1 MRRVVGRPRRVE
13 KDDRFLRRN
22 GGGERDLTRR
32 RDEVRES
39 EEKNEDS
46 LLSEESVSSVDRGS
60 RTRGNEMRSEREVRE
75 DERRGRIERLVRS
88 RQTRGGDGLLSLYQ
102 MTDIFV
108 EKILRVQPHV
118 KKLYLLLRAN
128 DAESASQR
136 FYTEVVSKD
145 LFNVLKE
152 KYGENLQ
159 TFLAEKVTLVAG
171 DITHENLGVH
181 DPLLCQQMWRDVDVV
196 VNVAAST
203 VFNERLDIKQ
213 EKMIIEDTLNKLKFN
228 RDANDKTITLAMKD
242 LGMRRANH
250 YGWPN
255 TYVFTKALGEMI
267 LGQSR
272 GDMPLVIFRPTI
284 ITSTY
289 KEPFPG
295 WIEGIRTADSML
307 AGYGKGRINCFLG
320 DPESVYD
327 AVPADMVVNAMLATI
342 VANANETCSQKIYH
356 VGSSVSNPLKF
367 SIAQKCAYLYFTQN
381 PWIDNDGKPVTVGK
395 VTVLK
400 SVQSFLRYITI
411 RYLLPLC
418 LLKVVNVIFCKAL
431 AGTYNNLK
439 RKIDLVQKLVK
450 LYEPYLFSKSL

>member
-1 MRRVVGRPRRVE
+1 MRKEVLSVE
-13 KDDRFLRRN
+13 KQKKPK
-22 GGGERDLTRR
+22 T
-32 RDEVRES
+32 
-39 EEKNEDS
+39 K
-46 LLSEESVSSVDRGS
+46 
-60 RTRGNEMRSEREVRE
+60 EMH
-75 DERRGRIERLVRS
+75 GW
-88 RQTRGGDGLLSLYQ
+88 
-102 MTDIFV
+102 IF
-108 EKILRVQPHV
+108 
-118 KKLYLLLRAN
+118 
-128 DAESASQR
+128 
-136 FYTEVVSKD
+136 FFVVSKD

-152 KYGENLQ
+152 KYGASLQ

-171 DITHENLGVH
+171 DITHDNLGVH
-181 DPLLCQQMWRDVDVV
+181 DSLLCQQMWRDVDVV

-203 VFNERLDIKQ
+203 VFNERYDVALALNTYGAKFVMDFAIKCVNIKLLLHVSTAYVSGNKPGLILETPYYLGDTLNEVNGLDIKQ
-213 EKMIIEDTLNKLKFN
+213 EKMIIEDTLNKLKFD

-242 LGMRRANH
+242 LGMQRANH

-267 LGQSR
+267 LGHSR

-295 WIEGIRTADSML
+295 WIEGIRTGDSL
-307 AGYGKGRINCFLG
+307 IVGYGKGRMNCFLG
-320 DPESVYD
+320 EPDSVYD
-327 AVPADMVVNAMLATI
+327 AVPADMVVNAMLVTI
-342 VANANETCSQKIYH
+342 VANANQSFSQKIYH

-367 SIAQKCAYLYFTQN
+367 SIVQKCGYLYFTQN

-400 SVQSFLRYITI
+400 SIHSFHRYITI

-418 LLKVVNVIFCKAL
+418 LLKVVNVIFCKAF

-450 LYEPYLFSKSL
+450 LYEPYLFSKSLYDDTNTEKLRKAVIDSETKDFYFDPRIIDWEDYFLHTHIPGLVKYEFE

>member
-1 MRRVVGRPRRVE
+1 M
-13 KDDRFLRRN
+13 
-22 GGGERDLTRR
+22 
-32 RDEVRES
+32 DENVQKQIKTWKEV
-39 EEKNEDS
+39 
-46 LLSEESVSSVDRGS
+46 LSPL
-60 RTRGNEMRSEREVRE
+60 M
-75 DERRGRIERLVRS
+75 
-88 RQTRGGDGLLSLYQ
+88 
-102 MTDIFV
+102 F
-108 EKILRVQPHV
+108 
-118 KKLYLLLRAN
+118 
-128 DAESASQR
+128 
-136 FYTEVVSKD
+136 VVSKD

-152 KYGENLQ
+152 KYGANLQ

-171 DITHENLGVH
+171 NITHENLGVH
-181 DPLLCQQMWRDVDVV
+181 DSLLCQQMWRDVDVV

-203 VFNERLDIKQ
+203 VFNERYDVALALNTYGAKFVMDFAIKCVNIKLLLHVSTAYVSGNNPGLILETPYYLGDTLNEVNGLDIKQ
-213 EKMIIEDTLNKLKFN
+213 EKMIIEDTLNKLKFDI
-228 RDANDKTITLAMKD
+228 DANDKTITLAMKD

-267 LGQSR
+267 LGHSR

-295 WIEGIRTADSML
+295 WIEGIRTGDSL
-307 AGYGKGRINCFLG
+307 IVGYGKGRMNCFLG
-320 DPESVYD
+320 EPESVYD

-342 VANANETCSQKIYH
+342 VANANQTFSQKIYH

-367 SIAQKCAYLYFTQN
+367 SIVQKCGYLYFTQN

-395 VTVLK
+395 A
-400 SVQSFLRYITI
+400 F
-411 RYLLPLC
+411 
-418 LLKVVNVIFCKAL
+418 

-450 LYEPYLFSKSL
+450 LYEPYLFSKSLYDDMNTEKLRKAVIDSETKDFYFDPRIIDWEDYFLHTHIPGLVKYEFE